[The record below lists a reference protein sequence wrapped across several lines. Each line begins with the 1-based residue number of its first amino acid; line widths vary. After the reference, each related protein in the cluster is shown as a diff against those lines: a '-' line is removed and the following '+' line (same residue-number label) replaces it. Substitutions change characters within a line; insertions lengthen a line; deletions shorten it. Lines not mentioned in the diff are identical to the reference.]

1 MVTLFLTTPYQPLYI
16 LKTNCPILTHSLF
29 LKYGNYL
36 TTVPMYTQNVI
47 VISKKLV
54 TEISKYDITHNEIY
68 LTTSH
73 PLQAIEEI
81 LHAHRTFPPNIFAL
95 HGAAIEHNHQAY
107 LFLAPTTTGKTTL
120 TSYLTTQG
128 FGYITDDCVL
138 LDRETFTIHPYT
150 TPLHLR
156 SGGVT
161 VLKEY
166 NALPVTLEY
175 LDDPTFQRYVY
186 TPDNCITDSLPLGR
200 IFFITRTKHDNHI
213 EEMNG
218 TQRMTALLKSPI
230 IEYPLTS
237 EYMQFIARLSKV
249 PCNQLFYCDMNY
261 VTEVIKNG

>member
-1 MVTLFLTTPYQPLYI
+1 MITRFLTLPHQLSFI
-16 LKTNCPILTHSLF
+16 LKTNCYTPVHLLSQKYGRYISTIPIQTQHIIVV
-29 LKYGNYL
+29 LKYPADSTPIYNITYDD
-36 TTVPMYTQNVI
+36 TQ
-47 VISKKLV
+47 
-54 TEISKYDITHNEIY
+54 

>member
-1 MVTLFLTTPYQPLYI
+1 MIIQLLKLPCRTPYALI
-16 LKTNCPILTHSLF
+16 TNCQHLTKLLRFKHGMYMISSAKF
-29 LKYGNYL
+29 THHNTIKAIGTHHTYAVSYKNNYC
-36 TTVPMYTQNVI
+36 
-47 VISKKLV
+47 
-54 TEISKYDITHNEIY
+54 ITR
-68 LTTSH
+68 H

-95 HGAAIEHNHQAY
+95 HGAAIEHNRQAY

-156 SGGVT
+156 SGGVA

-166 NALPVTLEY
+166 NALPDTLEY
-175 LDDPTFQRYVY
+175 LDDPAFQRYVY